1 MERQE
6 AELVFL
12 PVAAVAVV
20 EQQVTVDMVVH
31 MVVVERYAIMQIV
44 MEVPK

>member
-6 AELVFL
+6 SELVFL

-31 MVVVERYAIMQIV
+31 MVVVERHAIMQIV